1 MRRKDEMKKAKRDAY
16 HNLFAERSVS
26 PRAPIPKPPANLLQR
41 TRLLE
46 HLSRG
51 LQRPLTLIVAPPGYG
66 KTTLVASWLDTLP
79 YPVIWMTLHPTDN
92 DPTAFWWRVEQALDH
107 LPGLN
112 PARPGRVGYSGDLL
126 ASEAP
131 QAGFQRVEER
141 LIRIGR
147 GWQAPEKIIWV
158 LDDFH
163 HIRNALL
170 LEQIN
175 LLLDRCPPRL
185 QVMVMARAM
194 PNLQVARRRVEDRVV
209 ELDVQSLRFNLE
221 ETRQYLSLRMKRPL
235 SEADLATVQARSEGW
250 VAALHL
256 LSRTPEPE
264 VDWQRLIQQQG
275 ALSDY
280 LLEEVYQYVSGRQR
294 TLLACA
300 SRLPWFCA
308 SLLNT
313 LLGQEDSASLIAD
326 LQRDALL
333 IQPVEGLELPPG
345 ETAYRLHDLFRD
357 WLRLQTSDASAGDA
371 WLMQAAH
378 WMEGQGDILTAL
390 DLLIEGQ
397 YWGALNA
404 MLERVLEGCLQ
415 KGYIYPV
422 LNRVGGI
429 ALPIRKGYVWLALLE
444 AFNEFRQ
451 GRFQSALNQ
460 LRALEANNPD
470 QPKLTLVCQFGRC
483 QIATY
488 SGDQALMQES
498 LAAMQANPGFTA
510 SPLSPWIQQTRAV
523 SQLFAGELTAAR
535 ERLIDAAR
543 ESEAQGD
550 FHAYTVCIS
559 WLVPCFLFA
568 GELGL
573 ARRWIQ
579 QLETKLEAVAEDS
592 PAHALPHYLKAGL
605 LREQNELD
613 AAEKAL
619 RQAWELGIEQLTQ
632 IDQTYFHLQDWSLAM
647 NRRHFERASQI
658 VEDLR
663 FQQSLSNRPWHSLYP
678 SPEVLKLFLDA
689 VQGHPRDL
697 VVWALGHDWTEFTE
711 GQLQGFGTRLNW
723 IRTRQA
729 LGQVCEDELS
739 SLERWARAEGARYF
753 LLRILLTRALWHLNQ
768 EELSLAR
775 GTMIEGLQISR
786 QHGFTQIL
794 LEEGDRLSELLSL
807 AADKPMLQGEILRL
821 RQHLGVDANL
831 AAERISPL
839 NYGGSDMSQTKAP
852 DERTLPDPLSA
863 REQEIL
869 GWLNE
874 GLSNQQLADRLSISL
889 PTVKSH
895 LRNLYSKLDVKSRT
909 QALARARALYLI

>member
-1 MRRKDEMKKAKRDAY
+1 MKKVKRDVG
-16 HNLFAERSVS
+16 HIFGAERSWLS
-26 PRAPIPKPPANLLQR
+26 HEAIPEPPDNAILRPALLA
-41 TRLLE
+41 RLNA
-46 HLSRG
+46 G
-51 LQRPLTLIVAPPGYG
+51 LQRPLTVLVAPLGYG
-66 KTTLVASWLDTLP
+66 KTTLVASWLEALSH
-79 YPVIWMTLHPTDN
+79 PVIWMTLHLTDN

-112 PARPGRVGYSGDLL
+112 PARPGRVVYSGDLL

-221 ETRQYLSLRMKRPL
+221 ETRQYLSLRMQRPL

-357 WLRLQTSDASAGDA
+357 WLRLQTSDAPAGDA

-422 LNRVGGI
+422 LNRLGGI
-429 ALPIRKGYVWLALLE
+429 ALPIRKGYVWLALLD

-451 GRFQSALNQ
+451 GRFQSALSQ

-488 SGDQALMQES
+488 SGDQALMQET

-592 PAHALPHYLKAGL
+592 PAHALPHYLTAGL

-647 NRRHFERASQI
+647 NRRQFERANQLM
-658 VEDLR
+658 EDLR
-663 FQQSLSNRPWHSLYP
+663 FQQGLSSRPWHSLYP
-678 SPEVLKLFLDA
+678 SPELLKRLQNA
-689 VQGHPRDL
+689 VQGHPQEL
-697 VVWALGHDWTEFTE
+697 VVWAMEHEWADFTE

-729 LGQVCEDELS
+729 LGQSCEDELS
-739 SLERWARAEGARYF
+739 SLEEWARSENARYF
-753 LLRILLTRALWHLNQ
+753 VLRILLTRAIWHLGQ
-768 EELSLAR
+768 DEMALAGKIMVEALR
-775 GTMIEGLQISR
+775 LSR

-794 LEEGDRLSELLSL
+794 LEEGERLTPLLDQIDGNL
-807 AADKPMLQGEILRL
+807 TLETEVQRLRL
-821 RQHLGVDANL
+821 HLAPKESPSLSPGSKEAPE
-831 AAERISPL
+831 AEGL
-839 NYGGSDMSQTKAP
+839 
-852 DERTLPDPLSA
+852 DPLSP

-895 LRNLYSKLDVKSRT
+895 LRNLYSKLDVTSRT
-909 QALARARALYLI
+909 QALARARALSLI